1 MISVNVTKQL
11 HSSSGFFNQD
21 ISFEG
26 EPNTFNIIAGESG
39 SGKTTLLRMMAGLTV
54 PDRGRIIVNNKVWFD
69 SKEKINL
76 PVQKRKIGFVF
87 QDYALFPNMTVKENI
102 AYAAN
107 ELSQVDELVEMIG
120 LEKMKERYP
129 DKLSGGQKQ
138 RVALARA
145 LARQPEILLLDEPFS
160 ALDERMRIELQEQ
173 LLKVFNHFNATV
185 FMVSHDMAE
194 IVKLASRVIMID
206 HGKLLKDGKPAD
218 VFLNKTTSNKFSFP
232 GTILSIEKVDLL
244 YVALIAFGDNA
255 FEVVLTKNDVEEFK
269 PGDKVLVACKAFQA
283 IIKKLEIKQ

>member
-1 MISVNVTKQL
+1 MISVKVTKQL
-11 HSSSGFFNQD
+11 HSSAGFFNLD

-26 EPNTFNIIAGESG
+26 KPNTLNVIAGESG

-54 PDRGRIIVNNKVWFD
+54 PDTGRIVINNKMWFD
-69 SKEKINL
+69 SEAKINL

-87 QDYALFPNMTVKENI
+87 QYYALFPNMTVKENI
-102 AYAAN
+102 AYACN
-107 ELSQVDELVEMIG
+107 EVSKVDELVEMIG

-145 LARQPEILLLDEPFS
+145 LARNPEILLLDEPFS

-173 LLKVFNHFNATV
+173 LLTVFKHFKTTV

-206 HGKLLKDGKPAD
+206 NGKVIKDGEPAD
-218 VFLNKTTSNKFSFP
+218 VFLNKTTSSKFSFP
-232 GTILSIEKVDLL
+232 GTILSIEKVDLF
-244 YVALIAFGDNA
+244 YVAFIAFGDNA
-255 FEVVLTKNDVEEFK
+255 FEVVLTKNDVKEFQ

-283 IIKKLEIKQ
+283 IIKKLEI